1 MAYELAKAYVQ
12 IIPTTKG
19 IKGQLTSILDGEAD
33 AAGKSAGSKFGSSFG
48 GVMKTAGKA
57 IAGVLATGTVALAAF
72 TKSAVEAGISFDAS
86 MSQVA
91 ATMGKTM
98 DELNADIRTVDINGQ
113 KWTGNLRDYAKKMG
127 AETKFS
133 ATEAADALNY
143 MALAG
148 YDVSTSMEMLPNVL
162 NLAAA
167 GNMDLAMASDMVT
180 DTQSAL
186 GLSLQETNEM
196 VDQMAR
202 TSSKS
207 NTSVQQLGE
216 ALLKIGATAR
226 SVKGGTQELSTVLGV
241 LADNGIKGS
250 EGGTHLRNM
259 LLSLQSAAQD
269 GTVDFGDF
277 SVAVYDAD
285 GNMRSMIDIIA
296 DMQKGMGDMSQEAKD
311 AMISGVFNKTDL
323 ASVNALLGTTQERF
337 EELAEAIGDCD
348 GAAKAMAETQLDNL
362 SGDITIMKSAFEGLQ
377 IAISDGATPAI
388 RESVKGLTEVINGLN
403 DLVSGVDGGAARIRN
418 GFSQILTGVK
428 TAMPAIMDMF
438 GAVAT
443 AILDMLPDMLA
454 QLVRMLP
461 GLFDQLMSAIGTLI
475 PRIVELLPAFV
486 EALGQIIVSLGS
498 QLSQLIVPLIEALG
512 KAIIECIPIVLK
524 SVAELIRGITLGLLG
539 IEDPIKKVN
548 EKMSTIGNQ
557 ARTSWQELQDVMNK
571 PINMNGLLSMS
582 SEIDQKIDELEG
594 QISVIYQTR
603 FNEQEALRQ
612 EDIENIKAYNAQI
625 EELEN
630 QKLSIYDRQASGR
643 LAIMQRME
651 DATLEDYMKQ
661 LGMLQQY
668 DEAERAELE
677 EYYASKMGLAEQT
690 QEQMMA
696 AAQQAYE
703 VEKSITYE
711 EYQERIQAAQD
722 AYAQM
727 TGEVQSYYDEHL
739 ATINSREQEAM
750 NMIANSNHDF
760 VQNLQTTYADASDAN
775 SKWLD
780 SVIQNGQAYNN
791 EVIVTK
797 MRAEEASKSLIN
809 SMNEADAKNTAAW
822 LSMVAQVKAG
832 GGTISGDM
840 KTTTE
845 TILGAF
851 DGMPSQMQDAG
862 GDMLAGLTSG
872 MVDQIPEL
880 ADASNMTAQEIVDTI
895 RNYLQIGS
903 PSRVM
908 SEVGQNTVAGLV
920 QGINNSGR
928 SAQSAMQSVGG
939 ALIQGIGYGMQ
950 AYQGWLS
957 NIAYNAVANAIYAA
971 KAAGQIASP
980 SKVMRNEV
988 GLMLSE
994 GMALGLEDGEPEIL
1008 AVIDDIGEE
1017 VNGAFDGVDLMDG
1030 MVAGSI
1036 EMHRNA
1042 VSSMAAAS
1050 ADAGQLIRTA
1060 AWDGGTAAG
1069 DDQGDSLS
1077 QILSVLVRYLPEI
1090 IELIAAKKGITA
1102 EELAA
1107 LLASPMSKELGKL
1120 ERMNG
1125 RGVCMA

>member
-98 DELNADIRTVDINGQ
+98 DELNTDIRTVDINGQ

-250 EGGTHLRNM
+250 EGGTHLRNI
-259 LLSLQSAAQD
+259 LLSLQNAAED
-269 GTVDFGDF
+269 GAVDFGDF

-323 ASVNALLGTTQERF
+323 ASVNALLGTTQGRF
-337 EELAEAIGDCD
+337 EELAEAIGDCT
-348 GAAKAMAETQLDNL
+348 GAAQEMAETQLDNL
-362 SGDITIMKSAFEGLQ
+362 AGDITIMKSAFEGLQ

-388 RESVKGLTEVINGLN
+388 RESVKGLTEVINGMN
-403 DLVSGVDGGAARIRN
+403 DLVSGVDGGAARIKN

-428 TAMPAIMDMF
+428 TAMPAILDMF
-438 GAVAT
+438 GAVAN

-461 GLFDQLMSAIGTLI
+461 GLFDQLMSAIGALI
-475 PRIVELLPAFV
+475 PRLVELLPAFV

-524 SVAELIRGITLGLLG
+524 SVAELVRGITLGLLG

-548 EKMSTIGNQ
+548 EKMSTIGDQ

-571 PINMNGLLSMS
+571 PINMDGLLSMS

-750 NMIANSNHDF
+750 NLIANSNHDF

-862 GDMLAGLTSG
+862 GDMLAGLSSG

-880 ADASNMTAQEIVDTI
+880 ANASNMTAQEIVDTI
-895 RNYLQIGS
+895 RDYLQISS

-908 SEVGQNTVAGLV
+908 SEIGSNTIAGLI
-920 QGINNSGR
+920 QGINESGR

-939 ALIQGIGYGMQ
+939 ALVQGIGYGMQ

-957 NIAYNAVANAIYAA
+957 NIAYMAVANAVQAA
-971 KAAGQIASP
+971 KAAGKIASP

-994 GMALGLEDGEPEIL
+994 GMALGLEDGEPDIL

-1017 VNGAFDGVDLMDG
+1017 VNGAFDGMSLMDG
-1030 MVAGSI
+1030 VVAGSV
-1036 EMHRNA
+1036 ELHQNA
-1042 VSSMAAAS
+1042 VRSMTAAT

-1060 AWDGGTAAG
+1060 AWEGGTAG
-1069 DDQGDSLS
+1069 DGQGDGLA
-1077 QILSVLVRYLPEI
+1077 QILSVLVRYLPELLN
-1090 IELIAAKKGITA
+1090 LIAAKKGISPD
-1102 EELAA
+1102 ELAA